1 MSAKTKVAG
10 KVWFLRD
17 CLPVSPRVC
26 PQPKQTSVKCALSIS
41 LCYTRWLCLE
51 SHGHS
56 LCQTLLITVY
66 RLINCVMRLC
76 RSGLKISEQ
85 NIASRR
91 NSNSKLK
98 IKQTKTE
105 VTQRHRLQGTVHK
118 NNATKSCLVTAL
130 ALHTVKVSIYCSQ
143 PEIL

>member
-76 RSGLKISEQ
+76 RSGLKINEQ

-118 NNATKSCLVTAL
+118 NNATKV
-130 ALHTVKVSIYCSQ
+130 VW
-143 PEIL
+143 